1 MTDHPA
7 TPERRMNWTQ
17 ILADAGIPEPPWDK
31 PQDHGAP
38 MPKVQAAEPED
49 RENWMHV

>member
-7 TPERRMNWTQ
+7 TPKRRMNWTQ

-31 PQDHGAP
+31 PSAP
-38 MPKVQAAEPED
+38 DALAPEIQAPEPED

>member
-1 MTDHPA
+1 MSSRSSSPVRGID
-7 TPERRMNWTQ
+7 WTQ
-17 ILADAGIPEPPWDK
+17 VLRDAGIPEPPWDK
-31 PQDHGAP
+31 TQDSDAP